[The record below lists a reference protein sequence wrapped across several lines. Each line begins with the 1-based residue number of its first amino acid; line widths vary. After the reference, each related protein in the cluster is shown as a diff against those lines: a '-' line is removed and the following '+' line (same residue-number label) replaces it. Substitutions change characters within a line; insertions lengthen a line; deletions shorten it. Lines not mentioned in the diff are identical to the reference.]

1 MQDLQPQDSQT
12 AFAQLV
18 APPRREINLSRAS
31 LLIAQTEYPDLD
43 VSHYLQVIED
53 LGLRV
58 SANTADNSIMAPI
71 QTLNHVLFDEEG
83 FRGNEEEYYNPRNS
97 YLNDVIDRKVG
108 IPITLSVVY
117 MEVARHAGLNV
128 KGVSFPG
135 HFIVKH
141 QTPAGPLFVDPFYG
155 GMVLEKEHLAQR
167 LRLAGGGF
175 MPFRDHHLAA
185 CTDAQIVSR
194 MLNNL
199 KGIYASR
206 RDYDKVLAMI
216 QMLLDVSPW
225 DLDEL
230 RDRGKVHLQLKDYQP
245 ALADLETYLQFCP
258 DAEDAEVIG
267 RSVQYLKG
275 LVPRGPV
282 QES

>member
-1 MQDLQPQDSQT
+1 MNDPQPHT
-12 AFAQLV
+12 PFARLM
-18 APPRREINLSRAS
+18 APPHRDIDLSRAA
-31 LLIAQTEYPDLD
+31 LLIAQAEYLDLD
-43 VSHYLQVIED
+43 IPHYIQVIED
-53 LGLRV
+53 LGQRV
-58 SANTADNSIMAPI
+58 RSNTPDDTIMAPI
-71 QTLNHVLFDEEG
+71 QTLNHILFDEER
-83 FRGNEEEYYNPRNS
+83 FRGNEEEYYDPRNS
-97 YLNDVIDRKVG
+97 FLNDVIDRKVG
-108 IPITLSVVY
+108 IPITLSVLY

-128 KGVSFPG
+128 RGVSFPG

-141 QTPAGPLFVDPFYG
+141 ETPEGPLFVDPFYG

-185 CTDAQIVSR
+185 STDAQIVTR

-206 RDYDKVLAMI
+206 RDYDKVLTFT

-225 DLDEL
+225 DLDEV
-230 RDRGKVHLQLKDYQP
+230 RDRGKVHLQLKDYRP
-245 ALADLETYLQFCP
+245 ALSDLETYLQFSP

-267 RSVQYLKG
+267 RSIQYIKG
-275 LVPRGPV
+275 LVPRGPI

>member
-1 MQDLQPQDSQT
+1 MQDSTPQT
-12 AFAQLV
+12 PFAKLM
-18 APPRREINLSRAS
+18 APPHRDINLSRAS

-43 VSHYLQVIED
+43 LSRYLQLIED
-53 LGLRV
+53 LGDRV
-58 SANTADNSIMAPI
+58 RTDTLDDSVMAPI
-71 QTLNHVLFDEEG
+71 HTLNHILFDEEG
-83 FRGNEEEYYNPRNS
+83 FRGNEEEYYDPRNS

-108 IPITLSVVY
+108 IPITLSVLY

-141 QTPAGPLFVDPFYG
+141 QTPEGPLYVDPFYG
-155 GMVLEKEHLAQR
+155 GMALEKEHLAQR
-167 LRLAGGGF
+167 LRLAGGGI

-194 MLNNL
+194 ILNNL

-206 RDYDKVLAMI
+206 RNYDRVLAII
-216 QMLLDVSPW
+216 QMLIDVSPW
-225 DLDEL
+225 DLDEI
-230 RDRGKVHLQLKDYQP
+230 RDRGKVHLQLKQYQP
-245 ALADLETYLQFCP
+245 ALADLETYLQFSP

-282 QES
+282 QET

>member
-1 MQDLQPQDSQT
+1 MQDPQPKT
-12 AFAQLV
+12 PFAQLM
-18 APPRREINLSRAS
+18 APPHRDINLSRAS
-31 LLIAQTEYPDLD
+31 LLIAQTEYPDLNVD
-43 VSHYLQVIED
+43 YYLQVIED

-58 SANTADNSIMAPI
+58 RSNTTDDSIMAPI
-71 QTLNHVLFDEEG
+71 QTLNHILFDEEG
-83 FRGNEEEYYNPRNS
+83 FRGNEEEYYDPRNS
-97 YLNDVIDRKVG
+97 FLNDVIDRKVG

-117 MEVARHAGLNV
+117 MEVARHTGLNV

-141 QTPAGPLFVDPFYG
+141 ETPEGPLFVDPFYG

-167 LRLAGGGF
+167 LRLTGGGF

-185 CTDAQIVSR
+185 CTDAQIVTR

-199 KGIYASR
+199 KGIHASR
-206 RDYDKVLAMI
+206 RDYDKVLTVI

-225 DLDEL
+225 DLDEV

-245 ALADLETYLQFCP
+245 ALSDLETYLQFSP

>member
-1 MQDLQPQDSQT
+1 MQHPKPQGALT
-12 AFAQLV
+12 PFARLM
-18 APPRREINLSRAS
+18 APPHRDINLARAA

-43 VSHYLQVIED
+43 ITHYLQVIED

-58 SANTADNSIMAPI
+58 RANASYDSIMAPI
-71 QTLNHVLFDEEG
+71 ETLNHILFDEEG
-83 FRGNEEEYYNPRNS
+83 FRGNEEEYYDPRNS

-128 KGVSFPG
+128 RGVSFPG

-141 QTPAGPLFVDPFYG
+141 QTPEGPLFVDPFYG

-167 LRLAGGGF
+167 LRLAGSGI

-185 CTDAQIVSR
+185 CTDAQVVSR

-199 KGIYASR
+199 KGIHASR
-206 RDYDKVLAMI
+206 RDYDKVLTII

-225 DLDEL
+225 DLDEV
-230 RDRGKVHLQLKDYQP
+230 RDRGKVNLQLKDYQP
-245 ALADLETYLQFCP
+245 ALVDLETYLQFSP
-258 DAEDAEVIG
+258 DAEDSEVIG
-267 RSVQYLKG
+267 RSIQYLKG

>member
-1 MQDLQPQDSQT
+1 MQDSTPQT
-12 AFAQLV
+12 PFAKLM
-18 APPRREINLSRAS
+18 APPHRDINLSRAS

-43 VSHYLQVIED
+43 LSRYLRLIED
-53 LGLRV
+53 LGDRV
-58 SANTADNSIMAPI
+58 RTYTLDDSVMAPI
-71 QTLNHVLFDEEG
+71 HTLNHILFDEEG
-83 FRGNEEEYYNPRNS
+83 FRGNEEEYYDPRNS

-108 IPITLSVVY
+108 IPITLSVLY

-141 QTPAGPLFVDPFYG
+141 QTPEGPLYVDPFYG
-155 GMVLEKEHLAQR
+155 GMALEKEHLAQR
-167 LRLAGGGF
+167 LRLAGGGI

-194 MLNNL
+194 ILNNL

-206 RDYDKVLAMI
+206 RNYDRVLAII
-216 QMLLDVSPW
+216 QMLIDVSPW
-225 DLDEL
+225 DLDEI
-230 RDRGKVHLQLKDYQP
+230 RDRGKVYLQLKQYQP
-245 ALADLETYLQFCP
+245 ALADLETYLQFSP

-282 QES
+282 QET

>member
-1 MQDLQPQDSQT
+1 MQNPKPHT
-12 AFAQLV
+12 PFALLM
-18 APPRREINLSRAS
+18 APPHRDIHLSRAS
-31 LLIAQTEYPDLD
+31 LLISQAEYPDLNI
-43 VSHYLQVIED
+43 SYYLEVIED

-58 SANTADNSIMAPI
+58 RANASDDSVMAPI

-83 FRGNEEEYYNPRNS
+83 FRGNEEEYYDPRNS
-97 YLNDVIDRKVG
+97 YLNDVVDRKVG
-108 IPITLSVVY
+108 IPITLSVLY

-141 QTPAGPLFVDPFYG
+141 ETPEGPLFVDPFYG

-185 CTDAQIVSR
+185 STDAQIVTR

-206 RDYDKVLAMI
+206 RDYDKVLTTI

-230 RDRGKVHLQLKDYQP
+230 RDRGKVHLQLKNYQL
-245 ALADLETYLQFCP
+245 ALADLETYLRFSP

-275 LVPRGPV
+275 LAPRGPV
-282 QES
+282 QET

>member
-1 MQDLQPQDSQT
+1 M
-12 AFAQLV
+12 
-18 APPRREINLSRAS
+18 APPHRDIDLSRAA
-31 LLIAQTEYPDLD
+31 LLIAQAEYPDLEI
-43 VSHYLQVIED
+43 SHYLQVIED

-58 SANTADNSIMAPI
+58 RANTPDDSIMASI
-71 QTLNHVLFDEEG
+71 QTLNSVLFDEQG
-83 FRGNEEEYYNPRNS
+83 LRGNEEEYYDPRNS

-108 IPITLSVVY
+108 IPITLSVLY

-128 KGVSFPG
+128 RGVSFPG

-141 QTPAGPLFVDPFYG
+141 DTPEGSLFVDPFYG

-185 CTDAQIVSR
+185 CTDAQIVTR

-206 RDYDKVLAMI
+206 RDYDKVLTFI

-230 RDRGKVHLQLKDYQP
+230 RDRGKVQLQMKDYQP
-245 ALADLETYLQFCP
+245 ALTDLETYLRFSP
-258 DAEDAEVIG
+258 NAEDAEVIG
-267 RSVQYLKG
+267 RSVHYLKG

>member
-1 MQDLQPQDSQT
+1 MQDPTPQT
-12 AFAQLV
+12 PFAKLM
-18 APPRREINLSRAS
+18 APPHRDINLSRAS

-43 VSHYLQVIED
+43 LSRYLRLIED
-53 LGLRV
+53 LGDRV
-58 SANTADNSIMAPI
+58 RTDTLDDSVMAPI
-71 QTLNHVLFDEEG
+71 HTLNHILFDEEG
-83 FRGNEEEYYNPRNS
+83 FRGNEEEYYDPRNS
-97 YLNDVIDRKVG
+97 YLSDVIDRKVG
-108 IPITLSVVY
+108 IPITLSVLY

-141 QTPAGPLFVDPFYG
+141 QTPEGPLYVDPFYG
-155 GMVLEKEHLAQR
+155 GMALEKEHLAQR
-167 LRLAGGGF
+167 LRLAGGGI

-194 MLNNL
+194 ILDNL

-206 RDYDKVLAMI
+206 RNYDKVLEII
-216 QMLLDVSPW
+216 QMLIDVSPW
-225 DLDEL
+225 DLDEI
-230 RDRGKVHLQLKDYQP
+230 RDRGKVHLQLKHYQP
-245 ALADLETYLQFCP
+245 ALADLETYLQFSP

-267 RSVQYLKG
+267 RSVQYIKG

>member
-1 MQDLQPQDSQT
+1 MQHPQPHT
-12 AFAQLV
+12 PFARLM
-18 APPRREINLSRAS
+18 APPHRDINLSRAA
-31 LLIAQTEYPDLD
+31 LLIAQAEYPDMD
-43 VSHYLQVIED
+43 ISHYLQVIEA

-58 SANTADNSIMAPI
+58 RANAPDDSVMAPI
-71 QTLNHVLFDEEG
+71 QTLNSVLFDEQG
-83 FRGNEEEYYNPRNS
+83 FRGNEEEYYDPRNS
-97 YLNDVIDRKVG
+97 YLNDVIERKVG
-108 IPITLSVVY
+108 IPITLSVLY

-128 KGVSFPG
+128 RGVSFPG

-141 QTPAGPLFVDPFYG
+141 ETPEGPLFVDPFYG
-155 GMVLEKEHLAQR
+155 GMLLEKEHLAQR

-185 CTDAQIVSR
+185 CTAAQIVTR

-206 RDYDKVLAMI
+206 RDYDKVLAFI

-230 RDRGKVHLQLKDYQP
+230 RDRGKVHLQMKEYQP
-245 ALADLETYLQFCP
+245 ALADLETYVRFSP

-267 RSVQYLKG
+267 RSIQYLKG

>member
-1 MQDLQPQDSQT
+1 MQDPQPHT
-12 AFAQLV
+12 TFARLM
-18 APPRREINLSRAS
+18 APPHRDINLSRAV
-31 LLIAQTEYPDLD
+31 LLIAQSEYPDLD
-43 VSHYLQVIED
+43 IPHYLQAIED
-53 LGLRV
+53 LGHRV
-58 SANTADNSIMAPI
+58 RAYTLDDSIMAPI
-71 QTLNHVLFDEEG
+71 QTLNHVLFDEES
-83 FRGNEEEYYNPRNS
+83 FRGNEEEYYDPRNS

-108 IPITLSVVY
+108 IPITLSVLY

-128 KGVSFPG
+128 RGVSFPG

-141 QTPAGPLFVDPFYG
+141 ETSEGPLFVDPFYG

-185 CTDAQIVSR
+185 STDAQIVTR

-206 RDYDKVLAMI
+206 RDYEKVLAFT

-225 DLDEL
+225 DLDEV
-230 RDRGKVHLQLKDYQP
+230 RDRGKVHLQLKNYQP
-245 ALADLETYLQFCP
+245 ALADLETYLQFSP